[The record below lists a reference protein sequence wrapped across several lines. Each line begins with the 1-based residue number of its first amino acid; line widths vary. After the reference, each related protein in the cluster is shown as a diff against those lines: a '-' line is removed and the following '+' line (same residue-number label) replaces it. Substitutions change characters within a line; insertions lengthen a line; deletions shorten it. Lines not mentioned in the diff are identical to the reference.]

1 MIRVSLW
8 HYDKLLG
15 QLTDISLLRGL
26 VQAVFQ
32 FTFFII
38 AAAMKFDKVTDFAG
52 KVFCEG
58 RVGLLE
64 CTESVFLVTRREQVY
79 V

>member
-1 MIRVSLW
+1 LW

-52 KVFCEG
+52 KVFCE
-58 RVGLLE
+58 
-64 CTESVFLVTRREQVY
+64 
-79 V
+79 